1 MKEREE
7 AKAILEGSPEKV
19 ESKHSESRKKKC
31 PNCPISFV
39 FQVHPCHSYI
49 TVSDKVCGIVDDIDF
64 EFYLGRSVCSHGDL
78 SLKESWAQVLQ
89 LIHTYVNDILCR
101 LWFPIS
107 FVQCYGLFIVR
118 TRSSSEEGGRSESEQ
133 ILESMDSKENRELVD
148 KIKDFNKASQLLKR
162 KSTGG
167 SAPEVKKQE
176 VSDEKIKVTNDGSVC
191 VTSLYRG

>member
-1 MKEREE
+1 ME
-7 AKAILEGSPEKV
+7 L
-19 ESKHSESRKKKC
+19 
-31 PNCPISFV
+31 
-39 FQVHPCHSYI
+39 Y
-49 TVSDKVCGIVDDIDF
+49 VDDIDF

-107 FVQCYGLFIVR
+107 FGLFIVR
-118 TRSSSEEGGRSESEQ
+118 TRSSSEEGGKNESEQ

>member
-1 MKEREE
+1 M
-7 AKAILEGSPEKV
+7 
-19 ESKHSESRKKKC
+19 
-31 PNCPISFV
+31 
-39 FQVHPCHSYI
+39 
-49 TVSDKVCGIVDDIDF
+49 CGIVDDIDF

-89 LIHTYVNDILCR
+89 ICR

-107 FVQCYGLFIVR
+107 FVKCYGLFIAR

-176 VSDEKIKVTNDGSVC
+176 VSDERIKVTNNGSVC
-191 VTSLYRG
+191 VTSLYRD

>member
-1 MKEREE
+1 M
-7 AKAILEGSPEKV
+7 
-19 ESKHSESRKKKC
+19 
-31 PNCPISFV
+31 
-39 FQVHPCHSYI
+39 
-49 TVSDKVCGIVDDIDF
+49 CGIVDDVDF

-78 SLKESWAQVLQ
+78 SLKELWAQVLQ
-89 LIHTYVNDILCR
+89 LIRTYVNDILCR

-107 FVQCYGLFIVR
+107 FVQCYRLFIVR
-118 TRSSSEEGGRSESEQ
+118 TRSSSEEGGRNESEQ

-167 SAPEVKKQE
+167 LAAEVKKQE
-176 VSDEKIKVTNDGSVC
+176 ASDEKIKVTNDGSVC